1 MAKLTVEKV
10 DEYPVLPP
18 DKIIQVE
25 VVDVTEREVT
35 SAKGDWMKFEF
46 KFRILAVPTD
56 LESDYGVLVGSHIW
70 GSVPAR
76 LTTHPDNKLRQWSES
91 LLNMDDLPE
100 GYALDTDD
108 LIGKRGR
115 ALISNYEKRDGKSQH
130 QVNSIL
136 PFAPG
141 SVPAGWGANE
151 KKQEQD
157 AFAALAGAGL
167 VAAEEP
173 APF

>member
-1 MAKLTVEKV
+1 MAQLVVEKV

-18 DKIIQVE
+18 DKIVQVE
-25 VVDVTEREVT
+25 VVDVTEREVS

-46 KFRILAVPTD
+46 KFRILAVPSD

-91 LLNMDDLPE
+91 LLNLDDLAE
-100 GYALDTDD
+100 GYSLDTDD
-108 LIGKRGR
+108 LIGRKGR
-115 ALISNYEKRDGKSQH
+115 ALVTNYQKRDGKSQH
-130 QVNSIL
+130 QVGSVL

-141 SVPAGWGANE
+141 QVPAGWGSAE
-151 KKQEQD
+151 KKQEED
-157 AFAALAGAGL
+157 AFAALASSGI

-173 APF
+173 GF